1 MPCEQNESAMATSAS
16 VDGLRPFVVLAVVR
30 DCQCRSPGIETV
42 GEQKGRMDP
51 FRKGLDSA
59 MESSE
64 DLLRAT
70 TFAVS
75 LEVVWVRGTVA

>member
-30 DCQCRSPGIETV
+30 DYQCRSPGIETV
-42 GEQKGRMDP
+42 DKQRGRMDP

-70 TFAVS
+70 TFVVS
-75 LEVVWVRGTVA
+75 LEVVWVRGRVA